1 MSARYSQSYWVGLF
15 VALNLLSTVT
25 SAAPEI
31 SAASAAS
38 AVPAKPVDPLKLV
51 EQADKAL
58 DQEDLVAAMK
68 LYYQAAEQN
77 YLPAQVRMGQFAE
90 SSQFYEESVGWYLM
104 AATQGD
110 AAGQANLGRMY
121 MTGNGIEKDDN
132 KALYWIRRAA
142 AQDYLSAVRA
152 IALAY
157 KVGGFSGKI
166 KPNLDQ
172 EKLWNAKLSRLEAIA
187 RKEADEKLAEAAA
200 SAKKLREEEAAKRA
214 NKK

>member
-1 MSARYSQSYWVGLF
+1 LF

-200 SAKKLREEEAAKRA
+200 SAKKLREDEAAKRA

>member
-31 SAASAAS
+31 SAASAVP

-104 AATQGD
+104 AATQGN

-121 MTGNGIEKDDN
+121 LTGNGIEKDDN

-142 AQDYLSAVRA
+142 AQDYLPAVRTMA
-152 IALAY
+152 ISY

-166 KPNLDQ
+166 KPDLDQ

-187 RKEADEKLAEAAA
+187 RKAADEKLAEAAA

>member
-25 SAAPEI
+25 SAAPAI
-31 SAASAAS
+31 SAASAVPV
-38 AVPAKPVDPLKLV
+38 VPAKPVDPIKLV
-51 EQADKAL
+51 EQAEKAL

-104 AATQGD
+104 AATQGS
-110 AAGQANLGRMY
+110 AEGQANLGRMY

-132 KALYWIRRAA
+132 KALYWVRRAA
-142 AQDYLSAVRA
+142 AQDYLPAVRVMA
-152 IALAY
+152 VSY

-166 KPNLDQ
+166 KPDLDQ
-172 EKLWNAKLSRLEAIA
+172 EKLWNAKVSRLEAIA
-187 RKEADEKLAEAAA
+187 RRAADEKLAELAA
-200 SAKKLREEEAAKRA
+200 SAKKLKEDEAAKRA

>member
-1 MSARYSQSYWVGLF
+1 MRARYSRSYWVGLF
-15 VALNLLSTVT
+15 VALNILSTVT

-31 SAASAAS
+31 SAAS

-51 EQADKAL
+51 EQGDKAL

-77 YLPAQVRMGQFAE
+77 YLPAQVKMGEFAE

-104 AATQGD
+104 AATQGN

-121 MTGNGIEKDDN
+121 MTGKGIEKDDN

-142 AQDYLSAVRA
+142 AQDYLPAVRTMA
-152 IALAY
+152 VAY

-166 KPNLDQ
+166 KPDLDQ

-187 RKEADEKLAEAAA
+187 RRAADEKLAELAA
-200 SAKKLREEEAAKRA
+200 SAKKLKEEEAAKRA

>member
-1 MSARYSQSYWVGLF
+1 MGARYSQSYWVGLF

-31 SAASAAS
+31 SAASAVP

-104 AATQGD
+104 AATQGN

-121 MTGNGIEKDDN
+121 LTGNGIEKDDN

-142 AQDYLSAVRA
+142 AQDYLPAVRTMA
-152 IALAY
+152 ISY

-166 KPNLDQ
+166 KPDLDQ

-187 RKEADEKLAEAAA
+187 RKDADEKLAEAAA

>member
-1 MSARYSQSYWVGLF
+1 
-15 VALNLLSTVT
+15 
-25 SAAPEI
+25 
-31 SAASAAS
+31 
-38 AVPAKPVDPLKLV
+38 
-51 EQADKAL
+51 
-58 DQEDLVAAMK
+58 
-68 LYYQAAEQN
+68 
-77 YLPAQVRMGQFAE
+77 
-90 SSQFYEESVGWYLM
+90 M

-187 RKEADEKLAEAAA
+187 RKEADEKLAESAA